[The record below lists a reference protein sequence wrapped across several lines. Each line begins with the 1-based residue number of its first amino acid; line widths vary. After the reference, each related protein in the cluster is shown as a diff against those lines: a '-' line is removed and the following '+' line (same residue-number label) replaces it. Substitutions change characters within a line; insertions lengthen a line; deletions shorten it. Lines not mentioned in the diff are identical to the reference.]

1 MKTTIIQ
8 KPSFMVVG
16 VSLETLLQDEREQ
29 RNIPKLHQKFN
40 ERIAEITNRINDNA
54 IGIFID
60 PPNYSYK
67 LDKFKW
73 IAGVEV
79 TGMDEL
85 PEGMEAVSFPA
96 NTYACVTYKG
106 KKNQAYQAYDY
117 LYQWVAESEYELA
130 DTYGVEHYKEY
141 DEETAEEI
149 MDLMFPVKKK

>member
-1 MKTTIIQ
+1 MKTRIIQ
-8 KPSFMVVG
+8 KQSFMVIG
-16 VSLETLLQDEREQ
+16 VSLETLLKDEREQ
-29 RNIPKLHQKFN
+29 RNIPKLHQKFTG
-40 ERIAEITNRINDNA
+40 RISEIKNRINDSA

-60 PPNYSYK
+60 PPNYNYQT
-67 LDKFKW
+67 DKFQW

-79 TGMDEL
+79 TSMEDI

-96 NTYACVTYKG
+96 NTYACTTYKG

-130 DTYGVEHYKEY
+130 DSYGVEHYEAY
-141 DEETAEEI
+141 DEETTEEI